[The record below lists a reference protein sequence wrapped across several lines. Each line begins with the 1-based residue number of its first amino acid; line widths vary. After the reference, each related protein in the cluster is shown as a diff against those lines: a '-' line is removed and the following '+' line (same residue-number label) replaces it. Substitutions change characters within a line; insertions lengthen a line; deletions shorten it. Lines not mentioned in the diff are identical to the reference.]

1 MRLFTGLGIPYE
13 VRRNLELLLA
23 HLKPMADIRWSP
35 PENLHITTKF
45 IGHWDAERLEEVKAA
60 LSTVKAESP
69 IRISISGLGWFP
81 NSRSPRVF
89 WAGVEAPPALAELA
103 EKTEQALAEIGVP
116 VEKRPFS
123 PHLTLARIPSPGQL
137 QQLKQAVANLPS
149 ADFGT
154 FTADR
159 FILYESKLSPQGS
172 RYSALAQFPFNH
184 Q

>member
-81 NSRSPRVF
+81 NPRSPRVF
-89 WAGVEAPPALAELA
+89 WAGVQAPSALAELA
-103 EKTEQALAEIGVP
+103 EKTEQVLAEIGVP
-116 VEKRPFS
+116 VEKRAFS
-123 PHLTLARIPSPGQL
+123 PHLTLARIPSPEKL
-137 QQLKQAVANLPS
+137 QKLKEAVANLPS
-149 ADFGT
+149 TDFGT

-159 FILYESKLSPQGS
+159 FILYESQLSPKGS